1 MVLLLFFAAGW
12 FRSLITTN
20 DEEKLSQRRGGGR
33 GRRDGLI
40 CSTEL
45 LILEEGMDVVG
56 ALLSC
61 WKNRFRPDTWLVC
74 FGVFENFDMWFS
86 GANRG
91 LHGGDGF

>member
-20 DEEKLSQRRGGGR
+20 DEEKLSQRRGGGW
-33 GRRDGLI
+33 GRDGLI